1 MNQILIAGISIVNPN
16 LQELS
21 KLLQIPPR
29 NHQKG
34 VSLVEV
40 LIAMA
45 VFSVGIL
52 GLMPMFFYTSNQMRM
67 QKDKED
73 VQQLLVDW
81 MGFMQSMD
89 YADLTQAGVDAATN
103 TRFSPQTGDK
113 SGFGNSTASEGPIEF
128 NAISQ
133 LGQSY
138 RVRFDL
144 DDGDNSDS
152 LESSDD
158 PLERGFKRVTV
169 QIWWR
174 NIGPKEYGMSLSR
187 LFLMDAE
194 YIEGV

>member
-1 MNQILIAGISIVNPN
+1 MNPN
-16 LQELS
+16 FKELS
-21 KLLQIPPR
+21 RLLENPPR

-52 GLMPMFFYTSNQMRM
+52 GLMPMFLYTSNQMRI

-81 MGFMQSMD
+81 MGYMQSMD
-89 YADLTQAGVDAATN
+89 YVDLTQAGIDTATN
-103 TRFSPQTGDK
+103 AKFSPQTGDK

-133 LGQSY
+133 IGQSY

-144 DDGDNSDS
+144 DDGDDNGS
-152 LESSDD
+152 LESGDD

-174 NIGPKEYGMSLSR
+174 NIGPKEYDMSLSR

>member
-1 MNQILIAGISIVNPN
+1 MSLYEYRKNQ
-16 LQELS
+16 QM
-21 KLLQIPPR
+21 
-29 NHQKG
+29 G

-73 VQQLLVDW
+73 VQELLVDW

-89 YADLTQAGVDAATN
+89 YSDLTQSGIDTILN
-103 TRFSPQTGDK
+103 LKFNPQAGDK
-113 SGFGNSTASEGPIEF
+113 SGFGNSNSSEGPIEF
-128 NAISQ
+128 QSISS

-144 DDGDNSDS
+144 DDGDNSLS
-152 LESSDD
+152 LESGDD
-158 PLERGFKRVTV
+158 SVDRAFKRVTIK
-169 QIWWR
+169 IWWR
-174 NIGPKEYGMSLSR
+174 NIGPKEYDLSLSR
-187 LFLMDAE
+187 LFLKDAD